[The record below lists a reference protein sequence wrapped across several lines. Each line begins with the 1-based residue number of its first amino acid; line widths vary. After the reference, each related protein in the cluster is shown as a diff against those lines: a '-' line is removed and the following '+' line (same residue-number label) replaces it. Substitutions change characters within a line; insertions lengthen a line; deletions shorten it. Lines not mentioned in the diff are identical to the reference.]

1 MNTMLSLTL
10 LLGVVS
16 QLHTAPQY
24 AAPQY
29 AAAEYPDE
37 RPLYRYEYS
46 VNDDENGA
54 LTFNAVENRDGTDAS
69 GSYSV
74 LLPDSRIQTVT
85 YTVDPVNGFLA
96 EVTYSGEARFDP
108 VPVYKPAASYST
120 APIYSA
126 APSYPAAPSYS
137 AARTYSA
144 APSYTFGSS
153 NSVRSSYS
161 AASANNAAPTYLAA
175 SSNLAASV
183 YKSNIAYATPES
195 AESPT
200 PAPEVD
206 APEASSSAETIAPIE
221 ASADAPVSEYP
232 SDPTQFLENI
242 LYREN

>member
-10 LLGVVS
+10 LFGVVS
-16 QLHTAPQY
+16 QLRAAPQY

-37 RPLYRYEYS
+37 KPLYRYEYS
-46 VNDDENGA
+46 VNDNENGP

-96 EVTYSGEARFDP
+96 QVTYSGEARFDP
-108 VPVYKPAASYST
+108 VPVYKPAASYS
-120 APIYSA
+120 PPPSYSA

-137 AARTYSA
+137 SARTYSA
-144 APSYTFGSS
+144 APSYTSAHS
-153 NSVRSSYS
+153 NFVRSSYS
-161 AASANNAAPTYLAA
+161 AAPTY
-175 SSNLAASV
+175 LAASV

-195 AESPT
+195 VES
-200 PAPEVD
+200 PAPEEVD
-206 APEASSSAETIAPIE
+206 SSVNVESLAPVEAPAPTE
-221 ASADAPVSEYP
+221 APADAPVSEYP

>member
-120 APIYSA
+120 APTYS
-126 APSYPAAPSYS
+126 AAPSYS

-161 AASANNAAPTYLAA
+161 AAPANNAAPTYLAA

>member
-10 LLGVVS
+10 LLGVA
-16 QLHTAPQY
+16 QLHAAPQY

-37 RPLYRYEYS
+37 KPLYRYEYS
-46 VNDDENGA
+46 VNDNENGP

-96 EVTYSGEARFDP
+96 QVTYSGEARFDP
-108 VPVYKPAASYST
+108 VPVYKPAASYS
-120 APIYSA
+120 PPPSYSA

-137 AARTYSA
+137 SARVYSA
-144 APSYTFGSS
+144 APSYTSAPS
-153 NSVRSSYS
+153 DASV
-161 AASANNAAPTYLAA
+161 NAEAIAPAEGPAPT
-175 SSNLAASV
+175 
-183 YKSNIAYATPES
+183 E
-195 AESPT
+195 
-200 PAPEVD
+200 AP
-206 APEASSSAETIAPIE
+206 
-221 ASADAPVSEYP
+221 ADAPVSEYP